1 MVATDIKRRARH
13 MVGPM
18 LGCLLV
24 TYFVYHSIQG
34 DHGALAW
41 RQLDLLIA
49 VAETALESLD
59 GQDEI
64 KATTRES
71 MVTVTAAFEST
82 ENSKNAV
89 ADGRASVDRAKA
101 DFPLDTIDPT
111 VMALCHSPEPAIII
125 TFSGEKETER
135 E

>member
-24 TYFVYHSIQG
+24 AYFVYHSIQG

-49 VAETALESLD
+49 VAETSLESLD
-59 GQDEI
+59 GQRDALEHRV
-64 KATTRES
+64 KMLRPDSLDAD
-71 MVTVTAAFEST
+71 MVE
-82 ENSKNAV
+82 EQ
-89 ADGRASVDRAKA
+89 GRR
-101 DFPLDTIDPT
+101 L
-111 VMALCHSPEPAIII
+111 LN
-125 TFSGEKETER
+125 FSHPDDVVLVPKR
-135 E
+135 Q